1 VTDDFPAHSLDK
13 KEEFM
18 ATKTAATKPAK
29 TKAIP
34 DGYHSVTPYLII
46 DGAARALDFYKRAF
60 DAKEL
65 MRVPSPGDKI
75 GHAEIK
81 IGDSVIMLADEHP
94 EMDARSPAHYGGSPV
109 SIMIYLADGDKQFK
123 QALAAGATE
132 VRPVADQFY
141 GDRSGTL
148 KDPFGHSWHLSTHK
162 EDVSME
168 ELHRRMAA
176 LKK

>member
-1 VTDDFPAHSLDK
+1 
-13 KEEFM
+13 M
-18 ATKTAATKPAK
+18 ATKTATSKPSK
-29 TKAIP
+29 VKAIP

-46 DGAARALDFYKRAF
+46 AGAARALDFYKRAF

-65 MRVPSPGDKI
+65 MRIPAPNDRI
-75 GHAEIK
+75 GHAEIR
-81 IGDSVIMLADEHP
+81 IGNSVIMLADEHP
-94 EMDARSPAHYGGSPV
+94 EIEARSPAHYGGSPV
-109 SIMIYLADGDKQFK
+109 SIMVYLEDVDRQFK
-123 QALAAGATE
+123 QAIEAGATE

-168 ELHRRMAA
+168 EMTRRMAA
-176 LKK
+176 MQKA